1 MLRFQMCQEY
11 GVFIFASASRS
22 VFWSTTRNVGLR
34 NATQCKCRVH
44 SALSV
49 FVATD
54 MSERRHVETCLI
66 DCRNRARRV
75 PAPSW
80 A

>member
-1 MLRFQMCQEY
+1 M
-11 GVFIFASASRS
+11 FIFASASRS
-22 VFWSTTRNVGLR
+22 VFRSTTRNVGLK
-34 NATQCKCRVH
+34 NATQCKCRVQC
-44 SALSV
+44 ALSV

-54 MSERRHVETCLI
+54 MPERRHVETCLI

>member
-1 MLRFQMCQEY
+1 M
-11 GVFIFASASRS
+11 FIFASASRS